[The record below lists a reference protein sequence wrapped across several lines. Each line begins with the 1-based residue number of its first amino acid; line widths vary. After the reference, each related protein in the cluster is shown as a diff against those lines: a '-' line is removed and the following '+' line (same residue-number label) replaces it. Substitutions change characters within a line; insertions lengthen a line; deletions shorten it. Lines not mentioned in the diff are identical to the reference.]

1 MIDKLEYCKSRK
13 VKSPTRA
20 HVTDAGID
28 FFVPEDL
35 TIETMEKTFETT
47 GHHLKYTL
55 TFIVK
60 YNKNHK
66 YNMEKEN
73 FILKKIRYYQA
84 TVSDYETFWNEKIK
98 ESQSEISD
106 ETKEL
111 KKHNDDL
118 NKDFEIVP
126 VEKD

>member
-1 MIDKLEYCKSRK
+1 
-13 VKSPTRA
+13 
-20 HVTDAGID
+20 
-28 FFVPEDL
+28 
-35 TIETMEKTFETT
+35 
-47 GHHLKYTL
+47 
-55 TFIVK
+55 
-60 YNKNHK
+60 
-66 YNMEKEN
+66 MEKEN

-84 TVSDYETFWNEKIK
+84 SIADFETFWDEKIR

-106 ETKEL
+106 ATKNL

>member
-1 MIDKLEYCKSRK
+1 M
-13 VKSPTRA
+13 
-20 HVTDAGID
+20 
-28 FFVPEDL
+28 
-35 TIETMEKTFETT
+35 
-47 GHHLKYTL
+47 L
-55 TFIVK
+55 TFITFK
-60 YNKNHK
+60 YNKKHK
-66 YNMEKEN
+66 YHMSKEN

-84 TVSDYETFWNEKIK
+84 TIADYETFWNEKIK

-106 ETKEL
+106 DTKKL

>member
-1 MIDKLEYCKSRK
+1 
-13 VKSPTRA
+13 
-20 HVTDAGID
+20 
-28 FFVPEDL
+28 
-35 TIETMEKTFETT
+35 
-47 GHHLKYTL
+47 
-55 TFIVK
+55 
-60 YNKNHK
+60 
-66 YNMEKEN
+66 MEKEN

-106 ETKEL
+106 ETKGL
-111 KKHNDDL
+111 KKRNDDL